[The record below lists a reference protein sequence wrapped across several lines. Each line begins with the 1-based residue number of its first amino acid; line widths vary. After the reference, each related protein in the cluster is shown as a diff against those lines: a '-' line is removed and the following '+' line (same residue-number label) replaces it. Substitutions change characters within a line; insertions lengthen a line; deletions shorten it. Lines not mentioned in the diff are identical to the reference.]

1 MNATSRKMTKLKP
14 LKRLV
19 KRIIS
24 GKAFEKK
31 EFGTSLFDMTLL
43 GAIGMRHGRPAGYR
57 KVPSKL
63 VLRSVDTT
71 NEHASNPIRIFI
83 GSEPA
88 QHRGERVLLW
98 SILKHRNPSK
108 HYEVSIMKDLAGFE
122 RKSWKT
128 GFTAYRYAIPEF
140 ASFQGRAIYND
151 VDQIYLADPFDLL
164 GENMSEAAV
173 LAVESRDTSVMLM
186 DCGRLADIWTIAT
199 VRAASQGRVHATM
212 LNLLRER
219 SLIADLPGYW
229 NSRDHEYDQNKSR
242 LLHYTTLQSQPWRPF
257 PKELRYR
264 ETPQS
269 ELWYR
274 LEKEADQHSFAP
286 LWKHQPDRPYA
297 DMKDFYSVANHE

>member
-1 MNATSRKMTKLKP
+1 MTKLKA
-14 LKRLV
+14 LKKLA
-19 KRIIS
+19 KRIIN
-24 GKAFEKK
+24 GKAFQKK
-31 EFGTSLFDMTLL
+31 EFGTNLSDMTLR
-43 GAIGMRHGRPAGYR
+43 GAIGMHHRRPEGHR
-57 KVPSKL
+57 KAPVKL
-63 VLRSVDTT
+63 VLESAD
-71 NEHASNPIRIFI
+71 ASDEQAANPIRIYI

-88 QHRGERVLLW
+88 QHRGERILLW
-98 SILKHRNPSK
+98 SILKHRNPNR
-108 HYEVSIMKDLAGFE
+108 HYEVNIMKDLAGFE
-122 RKSWKT
+122 RKGWKT
-128 GFTAYRYAIPEF
+128 GFTAYRYTIPEF
-140 ASFQGRAIYND
+140 ANFQGRAIYND

-164 GENMSEAAV
+164 AENMSEAAV

-186 DCGRLADIWTIAT
+186 DCGRLTDIWTIAT

-229 NSRDHEYDQNKSR
+229 NSRDHEYDEKTSR

-297 DMKDFYSVANHE
+297 DMKDFYSVANDE